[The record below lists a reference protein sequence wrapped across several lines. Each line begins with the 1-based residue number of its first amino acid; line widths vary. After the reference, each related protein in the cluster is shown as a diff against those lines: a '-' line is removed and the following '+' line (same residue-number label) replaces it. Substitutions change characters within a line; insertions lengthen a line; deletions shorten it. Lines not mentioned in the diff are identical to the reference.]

1 MDCACVYSETC
12 VRRLVV
18 KTEEGVSDARWWVMR
33 IDD

>member
-18 KTEEGVSDARWWVMR
+18 KTEEGVVMVGGGGL
-33 IDD
+33 